1 MENEVFLLLCIK
13 VYPNFIRRDFFEEER
28 ERQKRSQKEKK
39 TTQARR
45 RESEKNKGEIRDFIN
60 TRDNN
65 NTLLRRETHF

>member
-45 RESEKNKGEIRDFIN
+45 RESEKNKGEIRDF

-65 NTLLRRETHF
+65 KLLRRETNF

>member
-45 RESEKNKGEIRDFIN
+45 RESEKTKERFEI
-60 TRDNN
+60 
-65 NTLLRRETHF
+65 LRETTTNF

>member
-1 MENEVFLLLCIK
+1 MENEVFLLCIK

-45 RESEKNKGEIRDFIN
+45 RESEKNKGEIRDF

-65 NTLLRRETHF
+65 KLLRRETNF